1 MLLTRR
7 KNKSTFNAFF
17 IIYLTSPS
25 LTLDHCQLLPHEGG
39 EGEHENRFFLGFSVN
54 SLFWAILG
62 PMASLNSGC
71 NISIRVSVHPSKF
84 VSSSQGYQIYSDY
97 SFTLIE
103 RLLGKMLLPSEA
115 ILHGLASIF
124 IDSSGWYAF
133 T

>member
-1 MLLTRR
+1 M
-7 KNKSTFNAFF
+7 KGVKGNMK
-17 IIYLTSPS
+17 
-25 LTLDHCQLLPHEGG
+25 
-39 EGEHENRFFLGFSVN
+39 NRFSLGFSVN

-71 NISIRVSVHPSKF
+71 NISIRTSVHPCKF

-103 RLLGKMLLPSEA
+103 RLLGKMLLPSGA